1 MKERNHLGPSGNG
14 FQGQRKSER
23 IATAI
28 FSGLCGHTVGKP
40 SGPLSPVS
48 DAAGAR
54 GGGNPGAFLSNWWEP
69 LLKGALECCG
79 INTELAGCCFYRQVL
94 AVTRKHSR
102 TRVAFGSW
110 WGFDLST
117 LTFDYFA
124 IL

>member
-1 MKERNHLGPSGNG
+1 MDSKVKEKVKDCNSNILWPLWAHSG
-14 FQGQRKSER
+14 QTQR
-23 IATAI
+23 A
-28 FSGLCGHTVGKP
+28 
-40 SGPLSPVS
+40 PVTCS